1 MDSINGRGNLGSG
14 YGAVSGAG
22 RPRKNL
28 LIHIKIIII
37 QVPTAIKIIILH
49 TVVAVI

>member
-1 MDSINGRGNLGSG
+1 MDSINGRDNLGSS
-14 YGAVSGAG
+14 YDAVDSAG

-28 LIHIKIIII
+28 LIHIKIIIL
-37 QVPTAIKIIILH
+37 QGPTAIKIIILY